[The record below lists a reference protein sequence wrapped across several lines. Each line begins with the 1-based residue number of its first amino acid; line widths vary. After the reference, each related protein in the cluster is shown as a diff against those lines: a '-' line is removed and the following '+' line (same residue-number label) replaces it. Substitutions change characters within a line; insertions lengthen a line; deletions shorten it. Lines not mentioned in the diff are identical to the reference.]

1 MNAIGRKIWND
12 NTRHRKFLG
21 IPFALKRPSTNELKD
36 LIEEAVNEKS
46 CFIVKFKNEIF
57 PNNELTLEQT
67 IPQIKAKID
76 NTDSNTIVYF
86 EGTIAPSSYQDRF
99 IFSHW
104 EYYDCDDGL
113 DDMYTAKKANPTEEC
128 KRAIYRKE
136 RVEIV
141 PCYQLKL

>member
-1 MNAIGRKIWND
+1 MDVADI
-12 NTRHRKFLG
+12 
-21 IPFALKRPSTNELKD
+21 
-36 LIEEAVNEKS
+36 
-46 CFIVKFKNEIF
+46 
-57 PNNELTLEQT
+57 
-67 IPQIKAKID
+67 IKAKILQEPSD
-76 NTDSNTIVYF
+76 IIVYF
-86 EGTIAPSSYQDRF
+86 AGTIASSSYQDRF